1 MVASVERLG
10 QEHAKTEESARET
23 QASLRETQASVRETQ
38 ASLRETQASVR
49 ETQVSLRELKQQI
62 GALGNKFGSYTEGL
76 ANPSLHR
83 ILRETFQ
90 MDNIAHRVRVSR
102 GGRSQEYDLVGS
114 TNGGQN
120 EAVVVEIK
128 SNLTEGELRKF
139 EQKLSDFFEFLPEHR
154 GKTLY
159 GMLAAV
165 DVTDEMIRRVAKRG
179 YFLARAHDETFE
191 LQPPPKGFTPK
202 RFR

>member
-1 MVASVERLG
+1 MDTVSDAELRTLAARMVASVERLG

-23 QASLRETQASVRETQ
+23 QA
-38 ASLRETQASVR
+38 
-49 ETQVSLRELKQQI
+49 SLRELKQQI

-83 ILRETFQ
+83 ILRETFH
-90 MDNIAHRVRVSR
+90 MDNVARGVRVSR
-102 GGRSQEYDLVGS
+102 GGRSQEYDLIGT
-114 TNGGQN
+114 TNSGQN

-128 SNLTEGELRKF
+128 SNLTEAELRKF
-139 EQKLSDFFEFLPEHR
+139 EQKLSDFFELLPEHR

-159 GMLAAV
+159 GLLAAV
-165 DVTDEMIRRVAKRG
+165 DATDEMNKRVAKRG
-179 YFLARAHDETFE
+179 FFLARAHDDLFVLE
-191 LQPPPKGFTPK
+191 PAPRGFTPK